1 MCGPTMGKI
10 CTKYSAC
17 HAREKEKAKRYESDD
32 EFIVSAKGP
41 LSRGKWFC
49 IGSCREVLRLPRILT
64 PRPIR

>member
-1 MCGPTMGKI
+1 MGSPTMSPI

-32 EFIVSAKGP
+32 EFIVGAKGP
-41 LSRGKWFC
+41 LSGGKLFC